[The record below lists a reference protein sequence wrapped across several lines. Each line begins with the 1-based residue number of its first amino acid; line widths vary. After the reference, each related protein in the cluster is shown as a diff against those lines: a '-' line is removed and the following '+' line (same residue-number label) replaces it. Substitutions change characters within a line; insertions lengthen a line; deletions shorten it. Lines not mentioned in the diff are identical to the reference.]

1 MFEQIRHF
9 CTGCFDKFIISA
21 LVENQNSA
29 LDAQDK
35 VTISALLAI
44 TSALDAQDKVTISEW
59 ITTDNHT
66 AISALDAGTNGCILR
81 RHSPVSDLTLR
92 PEGGLSH

>member
-1 MFEQIRHF
+1 MFEQIHHF
-9 CTGCFDKFIISA
+9 CTGCFDKLIISA

-59 ITTDNHT
+59 IN
-66 AISALDAGTNGCILR
+66 N
-81 RHSPVSDLTLR
+81 
-92 PEGGLSH
+92 